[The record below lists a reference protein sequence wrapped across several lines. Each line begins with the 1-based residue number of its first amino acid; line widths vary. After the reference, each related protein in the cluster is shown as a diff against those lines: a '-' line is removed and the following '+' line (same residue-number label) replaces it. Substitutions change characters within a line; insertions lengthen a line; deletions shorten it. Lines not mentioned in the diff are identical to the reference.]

1 MGLCIGLSCTGLI
14 MYRATC
20 KAMHE
25 AMYRAK
31 CTKGSFG
38 RQSTT
43 GLVVLLYPS
52 DTRLSGAISD
62 RLEPVTRSMGL
73 ILRLISRLLFFALS
87 LSAEAG
93 CEDIMCM
100 CMDMYR
106 ATCRAMHRAM
116 YRAMCRAMHRAMHR
130 AMFRVMYRAM

>member
-1 MGLCIGLSCTGLI
+1 
-14 MYRATC
+14 
-20 KAMHE
+20 
-25 AMYRAK
+25 MYRAK
-31 CTKGSFG
+31 CTKGFFG
-38 RQSTT
+38 PQSTT
-43 GLVVLLYPS
+43 GLVVLLSPS
-52 DTRLSGAISD
+52 DTRPSGHPGAMSN
-62 RLEPVTRSMGL
+62 RLEPVTKPIGL

-116 YRAMCRAMHRAMHR
+116 HRAMCRAMHRAMHR